1 MARSRVLSIPNAI
14 DQSSFYIEYM
24 VYDLLSQ
31 FFRNMKGS
39 STPARLVRLLSP
51 LKQYHQP
58 YSPVRQPPPAF
69 RSLTSST
76 TNWNKMSAPITL
88 TTINGTPGA
97 PEAIG
102 PYSQA
107 VVTSN
112 GLIYSS
118 GSIPLD
124 PSTMKVIHPTDVE
137 LQTEQCLKNLSKV
150 LNEAGGSLESV
161 IKVTVFIKDMNQF
174 SKINQ
179 VYATFFKD
187 HKPARSCVE
196 VARLPL
202 DVLVEIEAVATK
214 L

>member
-1 MARSRVLSIPNAI
+1 MKTSPALR
-14 DQSSFYIEYM
+14 Q
-24 VYDLLSQ
+24 LLATTLKRHPQHFSP
-31 FFRNMKGS
+31 RPGLAS
-39 STPARLVRLLSP
+39 SP
-51 LKQYHQP
+51 L
-58 YSPVRQPPPAF
+58 RT
-69 RSLTSST
+69 LTSTSPPRNT
-76 TNWNKMSAPITL
+76 MSAPITL

-150 LNEAGGSLESV
+150 LAQAGGSLESV
-161 IKVTVFIKDMNQF
+161 IKTTVFIKDMSQF
-174 SKINQ
+174 AQINK
-179 VYATFFKD
+179 VYSTFFKD

-202 DVLVEIEAVATK
+202 DVLVEIEAIATK

>member
-1 MARSRVLSIPNAI
+1 MVKSNPGLSALRRAVFQNLNAPLRRYQALVIGRPGLPASIFDKPTYPSR
-14 DQSSFYIEYM
+14 
-24 VYDLLSQ
+24 
-31 FFRNMKGS
+31 
-39 STPARLVRLLSP
+39 TP
-51 LKQYHQP
+51 Y
-58 YSPVRQPPPAF
+58 
-69 RSLTSST
+69 RSLTNTRPLSNT
-76 TNWNKMSAPITL
+76 MSAPISL
-88 TTINGTPGA
+88 NTINGTPGA

-150 LNEAGGSLESV
+150 LEQAGGSIQSV
-161 IKVTVFIKDMNQF
+161 IKVTVFIKDMAQF
-174 SKINQ
+174 SKINE
-179 VYATFFKD
+179 VYAKFFKD

-202 DVLVEIEAVATK
+202 DVLVEIEAVAAK

>member
-1 MARSRVLSIPNAI
+1 MVKSNPGLSAVRRAVFQNLQNAPLRRYQALGIGRPGPPSSIFDKPTYPSR
-14 DQSSFYIEYM
+14 
-24 VYDLLSQ
+24 
-31 FFRNMKGS
+31 
-39 STPARLVRLLSP
+39 TP
-51 LKQYHQP
+51 Y
-58 YSPVRQPPPAF
+58 
-69 RSLTSST
+69 RSLTNTRPLSNT
-76 TNWNKMSAPITL
+76 MSAPISL
-88 TTINGTPGA
+88 NTINGTPGA

-150 LNEAGGSLESV
+150 LEQAGGSIQSV
-161 IKVTVFIKDMNQF
+161 IKVTVFIKDMAQF
-174 SKINQ
+174 SKINE
-179 VYATFFKD
+179 VYAKFFKD

-202 DVLVEIEAVATK
+202 DVLVEIEAVAAK

>member
-1 MARSRVLSIPNAI
+1 MK
-14 DQSSFYIEYM
+14 
-24 VYDLLSQ
+24 LLS
-31 FFRNMKGS
+31 S
-39 STPARLVRLLSP
+39 SPAVPLVRLTSLRTTPP
-51 LKQYHQP
+51 LPLRPFSTHLA
-58 YSPVRQPPPAF
+58 RPPALPLVSAATRPSPF
-69 RSLTSST
+69 RNSFSST
-76 TNWNKMSAPITL
+76 ARRMSQPITL
-88 TTINGTPGA
+88 TTINGTAGA

-137 LQTEQCLKNLSKV
+137 LQTEQCLNNLSKV
-150 LNEAGGSLESV
+150 LVQAGGSLQSV
-161 IKVTVFIKDMNQF
+161 IKVTVFIKDMEQF
-174 SKINQ
+174 SKINK
-179 VYATFFKD
+179 VYAAFFKD

-202 DVLVEIEAVATK
+202 DVLVEIEAVAAK